1 MYKES
6 LQGIY
11 KYLSV
16 TSVASSFVVTFVVN
30 TDTFL
35 TFVASS
41 FGVTSVTLII
51 MFFTI
56 LNKVIDKK
64 INKRYN

>member
-1 MYKES
+1 MLKEVYMYIKES

-11 KYLSV
+11 NYLSV
-16 TSVASSFVVTFVVN
+16 TSVASSFVVTFV
-30 TDTFL
+30 
-35 TFVASS
+35 A
-41 FGVTSVTLII
+41 LIN